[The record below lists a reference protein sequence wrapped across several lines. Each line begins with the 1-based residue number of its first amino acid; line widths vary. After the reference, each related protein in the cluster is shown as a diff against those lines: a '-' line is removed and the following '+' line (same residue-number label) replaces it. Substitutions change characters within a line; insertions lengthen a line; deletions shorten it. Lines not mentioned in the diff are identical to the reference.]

1 MTIERVFADTNL
13 FLRYLTNDIPDQA
26 DRVEKILQ
34 RAADGKIILVTTTL
48 VIAEIVWTLK
58 SFYGLSREQIRD
70 RILAILNTPGLEV
83 EESDLLIE
91 AATNY
96 AEKNVDFIDAYNVA
110 WMVRQQIGIAYT
122 FDRKHFSR
130 FANITVQVPG
140 I

>member
-1 MTIERVFADTNL
+1 MWLLLGQLIGTAIAVI
-13 FLRYLTNDIPDQA
+13 FL
-26 DRVEKILQ
+26 
-34 RAADGKIILVTTTL
+34 
-48 VIAEIVWTLK
+48 
-58 SFYGLSREQIRD
+58 LS
-70 RILAILNTPGLEV
+70 
-83 EESDLLIE
+83 LLGW
-91 AATNY
+91 ATATNY